1 VSWGGILFL
10 LLLAMLA
17 GCTEEASTSAPATA
31 TPVPAACPQTLA
43 YVKDR
48 LATPYPELEK
58 FIGKEALDATFTK
71 PIDQMIAAG
80 GGIDASIAGGEEH
93 VQEYENILKNEKAV
107 RAEYEKDGMSDSWID
122 TYFLSV
128 LDGVTLNQAF
138 VDAVKCRK
146 AGLQEQSKAAPA
158 N

>member
-1 VSWGGILFL
+1 MARTTSLL
-10 LLLAMLA
+10 LLLALLA
-17 GCTEEASTSAPATA
+17 GCTESETRTAPSAGVP
-31 TPVPAACPQTLA
+31 PPAACPATLA

-48 LATPYPELEK
+48 LATPYPELEQ
-58 FIGKEALDATFTK
+58 FIGKEALDDTFTK

-93 VQEYENILKNEKAV
+93 VQEYENILENEKAV
-107 RAEYEKDGMSDSWID
+107 RAEYKKDGMSDSWID

-146 AGLQEQSKAAPA
+146 AKLGEQSKAAPA

>member
-1 VSWGGILFL
+1 MTRRALLFL
-10 LLLAMLA
+10 SLLVLA
-17 GCTEEASTSAPATA
+17 GCADSETGPTAAPSEASPQ
-31 TPVPAACPQTLA
+31 ACPATLA
-43 YVKDR
+43 YVKER
-48 LATPYPELEK
+48 LATPYPELEQ

-71 PIDQMIAAG
+71 PIDQMIAG
-80 GGIDASIAGGEEH
+80 GGGLDASIAGGEEH
-93 VQEYENILKNEKAV
+93 VQEYENILKNEKTV
-107 RAEYEKDGMSDSWID
+107 RAEYEKDGMSDAWID

-146 AGLQEQSKAAPA
+146 AKLEQSKAAPA